1 MQRRCPKAAP
11 QRWHRPPRAAPW
23 RRRAAAA
30 MTTVSQSS
38 QVFLPIPEAKRHAND
53 VEHAT
58 ELLHVVRNEL

>member
-1 MQRRCPKAAP
+1 
-11 QRWHRPPRAAPW
+11 
-23 RRRAAAA
+23 